1 MTTETVLDALA
12 AVFMIGGALLSL
24 SAGLALLRFPDL
36 LARMHAATK
45 PQVLGLILIL
55 NGCAIRLGTIT
66 EITTLLLIVIFQLA
80 TSPVAA
86 HMVGRAAYRDD
97 YVPTGELL
105 KDELEPDAERLWK
118 AQREGR
124 G

>member
-1 MTTETVLDALA
+1 MTLQTALDALA
-12 AVFMIGGALLSL
+12 AVFMIGGAILSL
-24 SAGLALLRFPDL
+24 SAGVALLRFPDL
-36 LARMHAATK
+36 LSRMHAATK
-45 PQVLGLILIL
+45 PQVLGLILVL
-55 NGCAIRLGTIT
+55 NGCAIRIGTLK
-66 EITTLLLIVIFQLA
+66 EITTLLLIVVFQLA

-86 HMVGRAAYRDD
+86 HMIGRAAYRDD

-105 KDELEPDAERLWK
+105 KDELAPDAERLWK

>member
-12 AVFMIGGALLSL
+12 AVFMISGALLSL

-105 KDELEPDAERLWK
+105 KDELAPDAERLWK